1 MRKLFIILL
10 ALVMLAACSAEPA
23 EIPSGDTGNPSAAEN
38 TDSVSEDSG
47 KESEDEVET
56 EKEPWYVKYSY
67 VDIPE
72 FPDADTTKLPT
83 QRDSFWNTEGPGFF
97 IDTAIKQYFCDHEE
111 AMEIAEK
118 IYLAEGYHISGYHER
133 EYFEDIS
140 NADNDYLLYSA
151 LRLAPF
157 IETGTMSYHYN
168 STGTENADN
177 VVAKALEYFYAETG
191 FEVIEAYY
199 ADDVEYIFHWLFGTK
214 AEYNPEDLEL
224 YGYPYVP
231 SAGIFLNFFESTPPA
246 AVPQIVSIEEKD
258 GKYYAEV
265 VWTSVFDYVTEDYT
279 PEEPVEGPNKSKIL
293 VLAEGIETEKLLE
306 VKKITY
312 ILEKENGYGSF
323 YISGITE

>member
-1 MRKLFIILL
+1 MKKLL
-10 ALVMLAACSAEPA
+10 AIFFAALMLASCGKEPPA
-23 EIPSGDTGNPSAAEN
+23 GQNNDIIPPENEI
-38 TDSVSEDSG
+38 SVSEDS
-47 KESEDEVET
+47 EPEE
-56 EKEPWYVKYSY
+56 EKEPWYVKFSD
-67 VDIPE
+67 VEIPE

-83 QRDSFWNTEGPGFF
+83 DRNNFWNTDGPGFF
-97 IDTAIKQYFCDHEE
+97 TDTAIKQYFCDHEE

-133 EYFEDIS
+133 EYFDDITK
-140 NADNDYLLYSA
+140 ADNEYLLYSA
-151 LRLAPF
+151 VRLAPF
-157 IETGTMSYHYN
+157 IETGMMSYHYN

-177 VVAKALEYFYAETG
+177 IVAKALEYFYAETG

-199 ADDVEYIFHWLFGTK
+199 ADDVEYIFHYLFGTK
-214 AEYNPEDLEL
+214 AEYNPEDIEL
-224 YGYPYVP
+224 YGYHPYVP

-265 VWTSVFDYVTEDYT
+265 VWTDVFDYVTEDYT
-279 PEEPVEGPNKSKIL
+279 PEEFIAGPNKSKIL
-293 VLAEGIETEKLLE
+293 VLAEGIEPESLLK

-312 ILEKENGYGSF
+312 ILEKENGYGRF